1 MYYVSL
7 LVFSYRLQLVV
18 VPGAFAH
25 DLCPLLSQGI
35 RAKLGIFVPWLNKL
49 APAVRIDSEVVHLSG
64 LVLGLRLLELARFRW
79 DLPRVVKVLLR
90 WRPEFDALG

>member
-1 MYYVSL
+1 MP
-7 LVFSYRLQLVV
+7 R
-18 VPGAFAH
+18 
-25 DLCPLLSQGI
+25 
-35 RAKLGIFVPWLNKL
+35 LNKL

-90 WRPEFDALG
+90 WRPELDTLG